1 MPTSLVDFS
10 HELADTVESAG
21 QSVISVLEGGRAGV
35 SGTVWRKGI
44 AITVAH
50 TIHGLDDVTVILPS
64 GIETK
69 ATVSARDS
77 GTDIAILQLAPDVP
91 PATQADDSRIR
102 TGEIVLS
109 IGRRGTD
116 GLAAAYG
123 IVSAIS
129 GSWRTTTGARVD
141 RWLRLDLNPFPG
153 FSGGPVVNA
162 AGEVIGMA
170 TSGPGRSAAIVPTST
185 VNRVVDQ
192 LIKHGH
198 IVRGYIGVGLQPVA
212 FPDDAWQLLGINSGR
227 GLLIT
232 AIAPGSAA
240 AEAKLTLGDVI
251 VTIDGKPLRSGVG
264 LQSLLDAETVGK
276 SVSIGVVRG
285 GQLLNVPVTVRERTP
300 TERPR

>member
-10 HELADTVESAG
+10 HELADTVERAG
-21 QSVISVLEGGRAGV
+21 HSVISVLEGGRAGV

-69 ATVSARDS
+69 ATVSARDL

-91 PATQADDSRIR
+91 PATQADDSRTR

-129 GSWRTTTGARVD
+129 GPWRTTTGTKVD
-141 RWLRLDLNPFPG
+141 RWVRLDLNPFPG

-212 FPDDAWQLLGINSGR
+212 FPDDAWQPLGINSGR

-285 GQLLNVPVTVRERTP
+285 GQLLNVPVTVREKAP

>member
-35 SGTVWRKGI
+35 SGTVWRNGI

-50 TIHGLDDVTVILPS
+50 TIHGLDAVTVILPS
-64 GIETK
+64 GDETK

-77 GTDIAILQLAPDVP
+77 GTDIAILQLAQDVP

-129 GSWRTTTGARVD
+129 GPWRTTTGARVD

-212 FPDDAWQLLGINSGR
+212 FPDDAWQPLGINSGR

>member
-10 HELADTVESAG
+10 RELADTVESAG

-64 GIETK
+64 GIEAK

-102 TGEIVLS
+102 IGEIVLS

-116 GLAAAYG
+116 GLAATYG

-129 GSWRTTTGARVD
+129 GPWRTTTGSRVD

-212 FPDDAWQLLGINSGR
+212 FPDDAWQPLGINSGR

>member
-35 SGTVWRKGI
+35 SGTVLRKGI

-69 ATVSARDS
+69 VTVSARDS

-129 GSWRTTTGARVD
+129 GPWRTSTGARVD
-141 RWLRLDLNPFPG
+141 RWFRLDLNPFPG
-153 FSGGPVVNA
+153 FSGGPVINA

-212 FPDDAWQLLGINSGR
+212 FPDDAWQRLGINSGR

-240 AEAKLTLGDVI
+240 EEAKLTLGDVI
-251 VTIDGKPLRSGVG
+251 VTIDDKPLRSGVG
-264 LQSLLDAETVGK
+264 LQWLLDAETVGK

-285 GQLLNVPVTVRERTP
+285 GQLLNVPVTVREKTP
-300 TERPR
+300 TARPR